1 MVKNRAFRIPPPAKL
16 RIVKGFKG
24 FTLAEVLITL
34 GIIGV
39 VAALTIPTLIAKY
52 QEKVLITAAKKSYS
66 TIYNAINSWCQKNGE
81 LGNYEYF
88 WTSQS
93 NNTEIINE
101 LAKELNAVNVCT
113 SSSNITKCGGKYDV
127 KKAKKTN
134 DGKGNTA
141 TEQAMNSRRIVLADG
156 SFISAFTE
164 VQNGGCTHTYFSPER
179 DPNGNYIEDS
189 SSPTGYKG
197 EYKSSPNCGFIH
209 IDTNGLKGPNQV
221 GKDYFIIGT
230 SGKALSS
237 TSDTYGN
244 LNYVLSHDKLIETEN
259 YKLGKY

>member
-1 MVKNRAFRIPPPAKL
+1 M
-16 RIVKGFKG
+16 
-24 FTLAEVLITL
+24 ITL
-34 GIIGV
+34 GIIGI
-39 VAALTIPTLIAKY
+39 VAAFTLPTLIAKY
-52 QEKVLITAAKKSYS
+52 QEKALVTAAKKSYS
-66 TIYNAINSWCQKNGE
+66 TIYNALNSWCQKNGE

-101 LAKELNAVNVCT
+101 LAKELNTVNVCT
-113 SSSNITKCGGKYDV
+113 SLTSISKCGGEYDV

-134 DGKGNTA
+134 DGYGNTA
-141 TEQAMNSRRIVLADG
+141 TDKTMNSRRIVLTDG
-156 SFISAFTE
+156 SFISVARE
-164 VQNGGCTHTYFSPER
+164 VQNGSCNHTYFSNEK
-179 DPNGNYIEDS
+179 DSNGYYIEDS
-189 SSPTGYKG
+189 SSPTGFKG

-209 IDTNGLKGPNQV
+209 IDTNGFKGPNQI

-230 SGKALSS
+230 SGKTLSS